1 MTLIHK
7 EDPAAV
13 IWREIGDDLKGFDI
27 SAQGVLVAT
36 YKRADDAMTSGGVI
50 LAHQVVKDDEFQSK
64 AGLVVMLG
72 RRAFVDDE
80 HVQWHG
86 YRCDVGDWVMFKA
99 SEGMKMA
106 IGGPGG
112 AHVSLLSDV
121 FLKIKIPTCN
131 SVF

>member
-1 MTLIHK
+1 
-7 EDPAAV
+7 
-13 IWREIGDDLKGFDI
+13 
-27 SAQGVLVAT
+27 
-36 YKRADDAMTSGGVI
+36 MTSGGVM

-64 AGLVVMLG
+64 TGLVVKLG

-86 YRCDVGDWVMFKA
+86 YRCDVGDWVIFKA

-106 IGGPGG
+106 IGGSGG
-112 AHVSLLSDV
+112 AHASLLSDV
-121 FLKIKIPTCN
+121 FLKIKVPHAD